1 MFEDAM
7 KVERLF
13 EGLISTQ
20 DWKPFP
26 QIDDRARW
34 REVGRDPRLELS
46 VTAILA
52 YADELLEGD
61 IDPLTG
67 TMYMSFMTTG
77 DRVDYEENYFRR
89 RYELSHLVIAECL
102 SAQGTYLDR
111 IIDYIWAILGE
122 VTWCVPAHNFAG
134 QHEMVLFKEPN
145 PWKVADPMPVAGDDY
160 LDLFAC
166 ETAAILAETCY
177 LLRPVLLEKVPALY
191 HRVQRDIDRRT
202 LALLEGPKLY
212 GWYLGRNNWTPWCAH
227 NLLLAACY
235 VVEDKSRL
243 VSIAAKL
250 MGPMQRF
257 FDTIEESGSC
267 IEGPSYWMVSAGRLA
282 GFADLVESRF
292 RLDLDAGNSR
302 KFRNFGEHI
311 APLHIGENRFVN
323 FADGSLKIDF
333 DHGLLSRYARKI
345 DSASLAGLIW
355 DDVDRVARRKLSRS
369 VKARGHNEYARQFL
383 IHLTRLLFWTPDL
396 HSDGFYR
403 PEKSVW
409 LSDMQ
414 VMISRQ
420 SCEPGTGVMLSAIAG
435 SNDPHINHHSHND
448 IGHFSVYLDGE
459 PLIIDLGQGA
469 YSKSTFTETRYDMWH
484 ISSKGHNVPRINGM
498 LQRAGPAAESR
509 NVRFSH
515 EGSHSM
521 LSLDASPAYFTD
533 PGTQRINRHITFDHQ
548 TGEIGIEDEVDLDT
562 PLTAFELPLHICDRT
577 IAVGEDGLYRIS
589 GKNNTLLIEPDNLL
603 PLEVEKIEITD
614 PAIWKCGGGR
624 FSGSV
629 SWRGI

>member
-1 MFEDAM
+1 MR
-7 KVERLF
+7 K
-13 EGLISTQ
+13 
-20 DWKPFP
+20 
-26 QIDDRARW
+26 
-34 REVGRDPRLELS
+34 
-46 VTAILA
+46 
-52 YADELLEGD
+52 
-61 IDPLTG
+61 
-67 TMYMSFMTTG
+67 
-77 DRVDYEENYFRR
+77 NYFRR

-257 FDTIEESGSC
+257 FSIRSRRAEAALKARATGWSAPDGWPGSPISWKAGSGL
-267 IEGPSYWMVSAGRLA
+267 IWTPAT
-282 GFADLVESRF
+282 
-292 RLDLDAGNSR
+292 AGNSAISANTSR
-302 KFRNFGEHI
+302 RFTLAK
-311 APLHIGENRFVN
+311 NRFVN

-403 PEKSVW
+403 PEKER
-409 LSDMQ
+409 L
-414 VMISRQ
+414 
-420 SCEPGTGVMLSAIAG
+420 
-435 SNDPHINHHSHND
+435 
-448 IGHFSVYLDGE
+448 
-459 PLIIDLGQGA
+459 
-469 YSKSTFTETRYDMWH
+469 
-484 ISSKGHNVPRINGM
+484 
-498 LQRAGPAAESR
+498 
-509 NVRFSH
+509 
-515 EGSHSM
+515 
-521 LSLDASPAYFTD
+521 
-533 PGTQRINRHITFDHQ
+533 
-548 TGEIGIEDEVDLDT
+548 
-562 PLTAFELPLHICDRT
+562 
-577 IAVGEDGLYRIS
+577 AVGHAGHD
-589 GKNNTLLIEPDNLL
+589 L
-603 PLEVEKIEITD
+603 PPEL
-614 PAIWKCGGGR
+614 
-624 FSGSV
+624 
-629 SWRGI
+629 